1 MRLRNNQPVCFI
13 LDFDE
18 QQRLLTMETTLDE
31 MERGCR
37 RAEYTSTVSTRLLRG
52 KSLDHQLSKQDFTIV
67 LLRSLG
73 PANVSSTVV
82 NDIFELID
90 KDKNGL
96 INAAELSNFLQAK
109 EYERFS
115 NFMIK
120 RLVHTPNVGSSL
132 FVCGSSLSILN
143 NIWKRSHEMEGIML
157 LVSHMITWLFLI
169 GSSLF
174 AVDFVRTTTK
184 RLKDEGV
191 DSLAMQVLR
200 KNLSSIDQVS
210 V

>member
-1 MRLRNNQPVCFI
+1 
-13 LDFDE
+13 
-18 QQRLLTMETTLDE
+18 METTLDE

-37 RAEYTSTVSTRLLRG
+37 RAEYTSAVSTRLLLG
-52 KSLDHQLSKQDFTIV
+52 KPLDLQLSKHDLTIV

-73 PANVSSTVV
+73 PANVSSALV
-82 NDIFELID
+82 NDIFEQID
-90 KDKNGL
+90 EDKNGL
-96 INAAELSNFLQAK
+96 INAAELSNFLQA
-109 EYERFS
+109 EEHGRFS

-120 RLVHTPNVGSSL
+120 RLVHAPNVGSSI

-143 NIWKRSHEMEGIML
+143 NIWKRSHELEGIML
-157 LVSHMITWLFLI
+157 FVSHMIMWLFLI

-174 AVDFVRTTTK
+174 AVDFVRTTTI